1 MYTLNSNF
9 RALVG
14 IANRTA
20 EPISRLVVWIQS
32 SLLRLEH
39 AAEEKE
45 KQKPSLTK
53 ANGEEVLKALRLH
66 PRLQRAGLC
75 KKLLLPLLGKEKKKK
90 KRIANA
96 MMDEPYRCRRC
107 HAVMIYFYNSLCAL
121 PCVPGI
127 LFVNNRWNYLSSY

>member
-9 RALVG
+9 RVLIG

-20 EPISRLVVWIQS
+20 EPISRLVIWIQS

-39 AAEEKE
+39 APEEKE

-66 PRLQRAGLC
+66 PRLQRAGPC
-75 KKLLLPLLGKEKKKK
+75 KKLLLPLFGKERRKRKEKKKDSQ
-90 KRIANA
+90 R
-96 MMDEPYRCRRC
+96 DD
-107 HAVMIYFYNSLCAL
+107 
-121 PCVPGI
+121 G
-127 LFVNNRWNYLSSY
+127 